1 MAAKRKQIKT
11 SEVAELL
18 GVHPK
23 TVAKGTFGFKRYP
36 MNPAA
41 KRPTYLFDKK
51 EVIAFLKHR
60 EQLGR

>member
-36 MNPAA
+36 MNPEA
-41 KRPTYLFDKK
+41 KRPTWLFDKL
-51 EVIAFLKHR
+51 EVIAFIKQR